1 MACPRSGPRA
11 IATRRARPSTRSPR
25 GCSTVEHGA
34 KGGDEVN
41 RPEAGKNYGWPV
53 ITYGVDYSGE
63 KIGVGTEAPG
73 YEQPLFYW
81 DPSIA
86 PSGLAVYEGEMFPE
100 WKGDLLV
107 GSLKFELLSRLD
119 RDASGTIGKESRCSK
134 ANSAA
139 SATSRSRR
147 TARSGC

>member
-1 MACPRSGPRA
+1 
-11 IATRRARPSTRSPR
+11 
-25 GCSTVEHGA
+25 
-34 KGGDEVN
+34 
-41 RPEAGKNYGWPV
+41 V
-53 ITYGVDYSGE
+53 ITYGVNYSGE
-63 KIGVGTEAPG
+63 KIGIGTEAPG

-119 RDASGTIGKESRCSK
+119 RDQSGRIGEEERLFEGEFGRLRDVKVAADGSIWLVTDESDGAVIRI
-134 ANSAA
+134 
-139 SATSRSRR
+139 SRKN
-147 TARSGC
+147 